1 MGVRGTVA
9 TGLSPRRSLGA
20 RPSHSSV
27 QWEFRISAPARGLN
41 IGHTGPERRGRPRIS
56 GAARR
61 DGARRPA
68 QRRRCPRPGR
78 GGREVRPGTSR
89 KHAAASSPAGAT
101 QTVRC
106 PSRGGPGH
114 SPSWPPGPRPTTSG
128 KKAPLRTGWPP
139 PSPHPSGARLLARN
153 GNAGRAATPPA
164 RSPPQPRLPTPA
176 PTWGCMRKFREPWLP
191 PVSGQ
196 SQVLPGLGVYTPDT
210 CCTRPQLGC
219 LASPEAKCSLGYT
232 MASQASQPTH
242 QPQNPLLC
250 LSPET

>member
-78 GGREVRPGTSR
+78 GGCEVRPGTSK

-106 PSRGGPGH
+106 PSRGGPGR

-153 GNAGRAATPPA
+153 GNAGRALGEPPPLLLGPHP
-164 RSPPQPRLPTPA
+164 SPACLH
-176 PTWGCMRKFREPWLP
+176 LP
-191 PVSGQ
+191 P
-196 SQVLPGLGVYTPDT
+196 PG
-210 CCTRPQLGC
+210 
-219 LASPEAKCSLGYT
+219 AA
-232 MASQASQPTH
+232 
-242 QPQNPLLC
+242 
-250 LSPET
+250 